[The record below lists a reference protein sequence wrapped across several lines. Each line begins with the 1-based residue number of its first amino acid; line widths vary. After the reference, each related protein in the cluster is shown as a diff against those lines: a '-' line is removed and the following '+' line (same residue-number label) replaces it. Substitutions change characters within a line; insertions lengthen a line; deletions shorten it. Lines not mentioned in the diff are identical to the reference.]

1 MLTLEQLNALR
12 GIKTPDKPKPAAS
25 PATPQTA
32 PQQTQKSVSEPQKE
46 TANIPDPVAIPC
58 KNYNDEQGHFAYI
71 DANTNLPKHV
81 NLTFDKKYTQDEVN
95 YLSFKY
101 AVRNMSDAEKQL
113 TWQQVVT
120 KDTVYDQFGSPI
132 FTEEEIKRAVTNP
145 QIPTTPSFVTPSGK
159 DAFGLK

>member
-12 GIKTPDKPKPAAS
+12 GIKTPDKPKPAAN

-32 PQQTQKSVSEPQKE
+32 PQQAQKSVSEPQQ
-46 TANIPDPVAIPC
+46 TADIPDPVAIPC

-71 DANTNLPKHV
+71 DANTHKTEHV
-81 NLTFDKKYTQDEVN
+81 NLDTGKKYSQDDVN
-95 YLSFKY
+95 RLSLSY
-101 AVRNMSDAEKQL
+101 ATRYMSDIEKQL
-113 TWQQVVT
+113 TWQQVVN

-132 FTEEEIKRAVTNP
+132 FTEEEIKRAVTYP
-145 QIPTTPSFVTPSGK
+145 QIPTTTSFVTSSGK